1 MSRVLVIGWDGGTW
15 SIAAPLATEGRLPAL
30 SALRADGAEGVLDTV
45 PNMNSAPAWS
55 TIVTGKNP
63 GKHGIFYFD
72 EPVPETY
79 RRRVVNASR
88 RTGPTL
94 WRLAS
99 DAGKRIVAV
108 NVPISYPAEP
118 VNGYFVA
125 GLDTPSKSL
134 PGFTYPEG
142 LTRRLPELFDD
153 YIVEPGIGS
162 LARAGKWEEAKRQL
176 YVSVDG
182 WASVTSRLMDEEWDL
197 VFVVFTPTDMAQHFF
212 WNGENRKVVERV
224 YEIHDEHTAALVEKA
239 RRQDPDVNVVVVADH
254 GGAVNTRGPEFMP
267 IWLEDQGF
275 TVKTKPSL
283 KSKVL
288 KAGFDL
294 ANRTLTREQKQA
306 MARRLPR
313 LREQAES
320 ESVVSG
326 MDWGGTRAYSD
337 GLRDEVWINAAGRE
351 PEGIVAEDEYETFAK
366 ELAEALSEIREVGT
380 GRTVLDS
387 ARPRSEL
394 YHGPY
399 LERAPDIT
407 LRFALDV
414 DRYCR
419 GFEVGSGAARERME
433 EVSAKQPPTSGGH
446 SPEGMFVAKGPNVR
460 PEAVHGRL
468 EDLTPTVLALLGVPV
483 PADLDGRVLDFL
495 QGLEP
500 EMADASKG
508 PSPVEVALGPDP
520 QQDPNRDPATGYT
533 EEEEEAV
540 RRRLEDLGYL

>member
-15 SIAAPLATEGRLPAL
+15 SIAAPLAAEGRLPAL
-30 SALRADGAEGVLDTV
+30 SALREGGAEGVLETV

-55 TIVTGKNP
+55 TIVTGRNP
-63 GKHGIFYFD
+63 GRHGIFYFD
-72 EPVPETY
+72 EPVPGTY

-99 DAGKRIVAV
+99 DAGKRIVVV
-108 NVPISYPAEP
+108 NVPISYPAEE
-118 VNGYFVA
+118 VNGYLVA

-134 PGFTYPEG
+134 PGFTHPED
-142 LTRRLPELFDD
+142 LTRRLPDVFDD
-153 YIVEPGIGS
+153 YMVEPGIGS

-176 YVSVDG
+176 YVSVGG
-182 WASVTSRLMDEEWDL
+182 WAGVTSRLMDEEWDL

-212 WNGENRKVVERV
+212 WEGEHRKVVERV
-224 YEIHDEHTAALVEKA
+224 YEIHDEHTAELVAKA
-239 RRQDPDVNVVVVADH
+239 RSQDPDVNVVIVADH

-267 IWLEDQGF
+267 IWLEDQGL
-275 TVKTKPSL
+275 TVKTRAGL
-283 KSKVL
+283 KSRVM
-288 KAGFDL
+288 KAGFDI

-306 MARRLPR
+306 LARRLPR

-326 MDWGGTRAYSD
+326 MDWSRTKAYSD

-351 PEGIVAEDEYETFAK
+351 PEGIVPSDGYDALAK
-366 ELAEALSEIREVGT
+366 EVSEAISEIREVGT
-380 GRTVLDS
+380 GRRVVDS
-387 ARPRSEL
+387 ARPRGEL

-407 LRFALDV
+407 LRFAIDV

-419 GFEVGSGAARERME
+419 GFEVSTKAARDRMA
-433 EVSAKQPPTSGGH
+433 EVAAMDPPTSGGH
-446 SPEGMFVAKGPNVR
+446 SPQGMFVANGPNVR
-460 PEAVHGRL
+460 QAPVSGRL
-468 EDLTPTVLALLGVPV
+468 EDVTPTVLALLGVPV
-483 PADLDGRVLDFL
+483 PADLDGGVIDLLKGL
-495 QGLEP
+495 QPEFAERPATVPGQETVGLAAAEP
-500 EMADASKG
+500 GSG
-508 PSPVEVALGPDP
+508 
-520 QQDPNRDPATGYT
+520 RDPATGYT
-533 EEEEEAV
+533 EDEEEAV